1 MKTDRT
7 GPPDPADRDD
17 DDITLMLRAR
27 DDDRAAFSLLV
38 ERHAKKIL
46 NYFLRSGVQYD
57 AEDLVQQTFIKLHAY
72 RRNYKPSAK
81 FTTFLFLIARQV
93 WIDELRRRKRRENLE
108 AGFAQ
113 HLQNVEADIEEAPR
127 PDTLDI
133 HSALAIL
140 DEKHRAVIELAIFQ
154 GLPYP
159 EIATLLRIPCGTVK
173 TRMFHAIRSLR
184 KHLGHAP

>member
-1 MKTDRT
+1 MNPA
-7 GPPDPADRDD
+7 PPAEEP

-27 DDDRAAFSLLV
+27 DDDRAAFATLV
-38 ERHAKKIL
+38 ERHSQKIL

-81 FTTFLFLIARQV
+81 FTTFLFLIARQT
-93 WIDELRRRKRRENLE
+93 WIDELRRRKRRERLE
-108 AGFAQ
+108 LDLAQ
-113 HLQNVEADIEEAPR
+113 HLQNLEADIEEAPR
-127 PDTLDI
+127 TDTLDI
-133 HSALAIL
+133 HAALDTL

-159 EIATLLRIPCGTVK
+159 EVATLLRIPCGTVK
-173 TRMFHAIRSLR
+173 TRMFHAIRTLR
-184 KHLGHAP
+184 KQLGNAP

>member
-1 MKTDRT
+1 M
-7 GPPDPADRDD
+7 DD

-27 DDDRAAFSLLV
+27 DDDRDAFAVLV
-38 ERHAKKIL
+38 NRHSQKIL

-93 WIDELRRRKRRENLE
+93 WIDELRRRKRRERLE
-108 AGFAQ
+108 SELSE
-113 HLQNVEADIEEAPR
+113 HIRRIEADIEEAPR
-127 PDTLDI
+127 PDTLDV
-133 HSALAIL
+133 HAALSIL
-140 DEKHRAVIELAIFQ
+140 DEKHRSVIELAIFQ

-159 EIATLLRIPCGTVK
+159 EIATLLAIPCGTVK
-173 TRMFHAIRSLR
+173 TRMFHAIRALR
-184 KHLGHAP
+184 KHLERK